1 LDFKVVMNTWTRILP
16 KSVLGKWSV
25 ALAVIG
31 ILLDVVFMVL
41 VATGN
46 LDTESPAPWIS
57 AVTGIPV
64 MAAFVTGV
72 IAIVLSKERAI
83 LVYLGM
89 ALLVLLFVLGEFLF
103 PH

>member
-1 LDFKVVMNTWTRILP
+1 MRTGFLP

-25 ALAVIG
+25 VLAGTG
-31 ILLDVVFMVL
+31 ILLNAVFMVL
-41 VATGN
+41 LALGVLGS
-46 LDTESPAPWIS
+46 DTAPLWVSPVS
-57 AVTGIPV
+57 GIPV
-64 MAAFVTGV
+64 MAAFAAGV
-72 IAIVLSKERAI
+72 IGIIWSKERAI

>member
-1 LDFKVVMNTWTRILP
+1 LDVKEVMNMWTRILP

-57 AVTGIPV
+57 AVTSIPV
-64 MAAFVTGV
+64 MAFITGV

-83 LVYLGM
+83 LIYLGM
-89 ALLVLLFVLGEFLF
+89 TLLVLLFVLGEFLF